1 VGDPVRRDLAQV
13 ANGVS
18 GHHLLEPRT
27 SGEAFR
33 RFLKRRAFDHLLALA
48 LAEITEAGVGR
59 ADLQR
64 QRDLLRRKLETM
76 KLGTLGLEG
85 LRAGRLEP
93 KIAKAERARR
103 RSSGRDQC

>member
-1 VGDPVRRDLAQV
+1 MGDPARRDLAQV
-13 ANGVS
+13 TDSVS
-18 GHHLLEPRT
+18 GHHRLEPRT
-27 SGEAFR
+27 SEEASR
-33 RFLKRRAFDHLLALA
+33 RFLKRRAFDHLLAVA

-76 KLGTLGLEG
+76 KRGTLGLEG
-85 LRAGRLEP
+85 LRAGRLEA